1 MGSIVKSV
9 GKAIK
14 KVGKG
19 LKKVIKKIGPALLIA
34 AAVYTGVAF
43 YGAGTMAGGMGSL
56 STANF
61 SEGLARIGQGIG
73 GFASGLFN
81 PSGSATG
88 IGAASPTSQALFS
101 AGTTGGTA
109 GNIGIGTSSTGA
121 FTGSVTSQAAAQT
134 LSKWV
139 TVANTPSSGM
149 TTGDALAYMTKW
161 NMVQGGLEAWA
172 ASGRGKEESRQAE
185 INRDHELQLLQMRLE
200 MEATLAREGLEWD
213 KEKMEAMYSYGGPSK
228 KSGATQNKNW
238 LSTHPATMA
247 PAQTRGLLTQG
258 AIPIQQIGEPTFGR
272 QAPKNISYGGASGS
286 PYSRKPQG
294 LIEKGTAGEFNP
306 NSIRRYV

>member
-73 GFASGLFN
+73 GFASGLFS
-81 PSGSATG
+81 PSGS
-88 IGAASPTSQALFS
+88 GAGVTNV
-101 AGTTGGTA
+101 AGNVMGVGAKSSMIGGTMTARGASSSAVA
-109 GNIGIGTSSTGA
+109 GATANA
-121 FTGSVTSQAAAQT
+121 
-134 LSKWV
+134 LSGNAIVNKWV
-139 TVANTPSSGM
+139 NVSNTPSSGM

-200 MEATLAREGLEWD
+200 MEETLAREGLEWD

-258 AIPIQQIGEPTFGR
+258 AMPIQQIGEPTFGR

>member
-61 SEGLARIGQGIG
+61 SAGLAKIGQGIG

-88 IGAASPTSQALFS
+88 AYSGVAPKTPMSGVGLDAF
-101 AGTTGGTA
+101 AGQRNVA
-109 GNIGIGTSSTGA
+109 
-121 FTGSVTSQAAAQT
+121 AAAQGLT
-134 LSKWV
+134 TTGSTAQAISKWV
-139 TVANTPSSGM
+139 NVSNTPSSGM

-200 MEATLAREGLEWD
+200 MEETLAREGLEWD

-258 AIPIQQIGEPTFGR
+258 AMPIQQIGEPTFGR